1 MYVRSKNKKQIK
13 CGRPEVFSEQ
23 TGAKEPLQYTLSVEY
38 ILIGVCG
45 LIQRGGYFIVA
56 SQNIVASFF
65 DLVGR

>member
-1 MYVRSKNKKQIK
+1 MYERSKNKKQIK
-13 CGRPEVFSEQ
+13 SGRPEVISEQ

-45 LIQRGGYFIVA
+45 LIQCSGYFIVT
-56 SQNIVASFF
+56 SQNIVTSFF